1 MRAAAVLTLMLCVVA
16 PVRALAQGSAAPAP
30 AQRAWSANILVNTYF
45 LPERSNVGQPVVTAD
60 RERLHLEARYNYEAL
75 DTGSIWG
82 GVNFSGGRTVEWEVT
97 AMFGG
102 IIGDTDGVAPGYRGS
117 ITWRQLEFYS
127 EGEYVF
133 DAHDSSSNYL
143 YNWSEAS
150 WVPAEWFRVGLVT
163 QRTRIY
169 QSDRD
174 IQRGVLIGGTFK
186 NLTATL
192 YVFNPDDSK
201 PIYVLGVGIGF

>member
-1 MRAAAVLTLMLCVVA
+1 MRVAAVLALMLCVAA
-16 PVRALAQGSAAPAP
+16 PVRALAQGAPTPAP
-30 AQRAWSANILVNTYF
+30 RTWSANILVNTYF
-45 LPERSNVGQPVVTAD
+45 LPEEPNVGQPVVTAD
-60 RERLHLEARYNYEAL
+60 RARLHLEARYNYEAL

-82 GVNFSGGRTVEWEVT
+82 GVNFSGGHTVEWELT

-102 IIGDTDGVAPGYRGS
+102 VIGETDGVAPGYRGS
-117 ITWRQLEFYS
+117 LTWRQLEFYS

-133 DAHDSSSNYL
+133 DARDSSNNYF

-150 WVPAEWFRVGLVT
+150 WIPVEWFRLGLVT
-163 QRTRIY
+163 QRTRVY

-174 IQRGVLIGGTFK
+174 VQRGVLVGGTYRR
-186 NLTATL
+186 LTATL

-201 PIYVLGVGIGF
+201 PIYVLGVGFGF